1 MADEGELEGLLSKAR
16 AGDRDCLVSLLD
28 HLGAE
33 VRRRIEPKISPRQR
47 SSLDAD
53 DVMQVTYLEA
63 VLQFGGFR
71 DGGVSALRA
80 WLTRL
85 AQNNLIDAIRALE
98 AAKRSSPSQR
108 VSAAPGQDS
117 ALVLVELL
125 GATYTT
131 PSRAAARR
139 EADSFIEQALAK
151 IPSDYADVI
160 RLYDLEQRPI
170 AEVAQHLGR
179 TEGAV
184 YMLRARAHDR
194 LREALGTES
203 MFFSRPA

>member
-85 AQNNLIDAIRALE
+85 AQNNLIDAIRPRGRQTLQPL
-98 AAKRSSPSQR
+98 AAGVGR
-108 VSAAPGQDS
+108 AGAGLGPG
-117 ALVLVELL
+117 A
-125 GATYTT
+125 GGT
-131 PSRAAARR
+131 ARR
-139 EADSFIEQALAK
+139 DVHHAEPCCGQA
-151 IPSDYADVI
+151 
-160 RLYDLEQRPI
+160 
-170 AEVAQHLGR
+170 
-179 TEGAV
+179 
-184 YMLRARAHDR
+184 
-194 LREALGTES
+194 
-203 MFFSRPA
+203 